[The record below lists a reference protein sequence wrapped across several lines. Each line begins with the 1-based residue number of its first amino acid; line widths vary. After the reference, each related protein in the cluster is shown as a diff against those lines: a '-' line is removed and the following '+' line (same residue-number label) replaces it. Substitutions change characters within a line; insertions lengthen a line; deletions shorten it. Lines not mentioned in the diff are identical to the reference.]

1 MTKQPLSLIIEGDH
15 LSSWKYIMSY
25 NSWFQCVRGC
35 DQRYSIYDVVYRC
48 EQCGGLL
55 DVEHD
60 IEALKAR
67 LDEGIPVFEV
77 DCAINDDDFAGAVM
91 SAFRDMDARNRRGTP

>member
-1 MTKQPLSLIIEGDH
+1 MGVVFLTKQPLSLIIKDNH
-15 LSSWKYIMSY
+15 SLLWKQTMSY
-25 NSWFQCVRGC
+25 NSWLQCIRGC

-60 IEALKAR
+60 IEALKTR
-67 LDEGIPVFEV
+67 
-77 DCAINDDDFAGAVM
+77 
-91 SAFRDMDARNRRGTP
+91 SAAAWIKLFDQRSHTNEWPYGSGVWG